1 MEKNIV
7 LIGFMGTGK
16 TAIGTRLAQRL
27 NRKFI
32 DTDREIERVT
42 GMTVRDIF
50 LKAGEVRFRS
60 EEALISQKL
69 ANQEGLVI
77 ATGGGLVL
85 NPENIEYLRE
95 NGVVVCLKAAPE
107 DIFRRVS
114 KKKQNRPLLGRS
126 FTIDDIVR
134 MLNDRD
140 EFYRNAD
147 IEVDTTGTEP
157 DMVVQEI
164 ISKLQGVEG
173 WTG

>member
-69 ANQEGLVI
+69 ANQKGLVV

-85 NPENIEYLRE
+85 NPENIEYLRK

-107 DIFRRVS
+107 DIYRRVS
-114 KKKQNRPLLGRS
+114 KKKQTRPLLGRS
-126 FTIDDIVR
+126 FTIEDIIR

-147 IEVDTTGTEP
+147 IEVDTTDTEP
-157 DMVVQEI
+157 DMVVQHI
-164 ISKLQGVEG
+164 MNKLQEVDG